1 MIQQSM
7 TFFMEAV
14 LSFSEGSAASRGSLK
29 KTEFTPPHVAGE
41 FAIHIL

>member
-14 LSFSEGSAASRGSLK
+14 LSICEGSAASRGSLK
-29 KTEFTPPHVAGE
+29 KTEFTPHVAGE